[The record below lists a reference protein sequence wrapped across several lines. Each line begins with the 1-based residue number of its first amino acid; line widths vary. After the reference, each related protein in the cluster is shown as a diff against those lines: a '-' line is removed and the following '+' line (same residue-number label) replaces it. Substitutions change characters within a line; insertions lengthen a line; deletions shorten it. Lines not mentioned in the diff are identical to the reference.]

1 MSRQE
6 IIGKLAAIL
15 SEEQGDEGI
24 LSMEYNENMG
34 LYSDLGLN
42 SIGLLYM
49 VISVEESFNI
59 RFDNVKMSDFETLG
73 DVVDY
78 IEKAL

>member
-1 MSRQE
+1 MNRQQ
-6 IIGKLAAIL
+6 IIDKLAEIL
-15 SEEQGDEGI
+15 AAEKGDEEV
-24 LSMEYNENMG
+24 LSVNYSEDMG

-78 IEKAL
+78 IQAAI

>member
-1 MSRQE
+1 MNRQQ
-6 IIGKLAAIL
+6 IIDKLAEIL
-15 SEEQGDEGI
+15 AAEKGDEEV
-24 LSMEYNENMG
+24 LSVNYSEDMG

-78 IEKAL
+78 IQAVI